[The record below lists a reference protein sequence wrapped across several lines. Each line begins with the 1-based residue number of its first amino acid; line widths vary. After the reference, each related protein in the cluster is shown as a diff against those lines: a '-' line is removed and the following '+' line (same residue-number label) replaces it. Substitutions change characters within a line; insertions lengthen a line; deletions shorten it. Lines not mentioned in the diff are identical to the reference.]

1 MGKKILVIGGTGMA
15 GSRIAKEAVD
25 RSHEVVIGSRKV
37 LSETPSTVV
46 DVFDIESIKSALSNN
61 GHPLFDIVVCA
72 HGPIRKFDQSG
83 AMIGADA
90 EKRYVTTI
98 QNIVQA
104 VRDLSLSDT
113 LRLVFVGGA
122 GSLIFENGQKVVD
135 QPWFPANVKE
145 EANQHTETLQFLKT
159 VNDLQWTYLSPPGF
173 FQPGERTGNIT
184 IGKDNVL
191 PGNSI
196 SAEDYAIV
204 LVDEIENNEHLR
216 ERFTCATKV

>member
-1 MGKKILVIGGTGMA
+1 MGKKILLIGGTGMA

-25 RSHEVVIGSRKV
+25 RSHEVVIGSRKL
-37 LSETPSTVV
+37 LSERPSTVV
-46 DVFDIESIKSALSNN
+46 DVFDIESIKSALLNN
-61 GHPLFDIVVCA
+61 GDTGYDVVVCA

-83 AMIGADA
+83 AMIGADM
-90 EKRYVTTI
+90 EKRYVTSI

-104 VRDLSLSDT
+104 VRDLSLSET

-122 GSLIFENGQKVVD
+122 GSLLFENGEKVVD

-145 EANQHTETLQFLKT
+145 EANQHSETLQFLQA
-159 VNDLQWTYLSPPGF
+159 VNDLQWTYLSPPGM
-173 FQPGERTGNIT
+173 FQPGERTENIT

-204 LVDEIENNEHLR
+204 LVNEIEDNKHLR